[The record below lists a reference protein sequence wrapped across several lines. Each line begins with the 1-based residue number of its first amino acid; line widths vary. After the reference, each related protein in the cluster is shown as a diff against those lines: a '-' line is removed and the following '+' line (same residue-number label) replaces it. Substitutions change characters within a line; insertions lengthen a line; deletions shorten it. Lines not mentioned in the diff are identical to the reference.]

1 MFVMTDEKTNTLLL
15 EYAGKGLT
23 SGVLMVLQAGAD
35 ANHKD
40 RYGKGAL
47 DCTKEIKDE
56 RADEEKRAAVLAL
69 MAEYS
74 VLCAVATGKGDLV
87 AVAVAKGCNMNETD
101 QAGNTAV
108 EWAQNAQTIEV
119 LKAAG
124 ATMHK
129 ISD

>member
-1 MFVMTDEKTNTLLL
+1 M
-15 EYAGKGLT
+15 GGLVCLVASRCCRRRRRESSKRSRCSST
-23 SGVLMVLQAGAD
+23 RVWLDVSA
-35 ANHKD
+35 KD
-40 RYGKGAL
+40 KKGKGAF
-47 DCTKEIKDE
+47 DHTKEIK
-56 RADEEKRAAVLAL
+56 DEEKRAAVLAL

-74 VLCAVATGKGDLV
+74 VLCAVATGKADLV
-87 AVAVAKGCNMNETD
+87 AEAVAKGCNVNETD

-108 EWAQNAQTIEV
+108 ELAQNIHTIEV